1 MRRWGFS
8 LVGFLL
14 LSTPA
19 WAADLPQANR
29 TSKAKDIYFRGYDNF
44 RAGETNER
52 VKRMDAALGYYLKA
66 RECFVRVLEEY
77 PAHAPVQVRH
87 KLGEVDAKLRPLL
100 LAQGNSPEVYLK
112 PPRNAAPTGVA
123 RTPLAP
129 LTPRAPIT
137 PLAPTPARPP
147 VKQVTRQSYEQIL
160 AQTRAEIQERDLQKH
175 RMKSDYEAKLREALA
190 ARPPA
195 LQPGELAKQVRAN
208 ETLKQAYDYLKTQS
222 RKGESALLEAIQ
234 ELDRLQKANAYL
246 HQRLA
251 EAGSPTQMKLIRA
264 ENASLRKQIEDLRRV
279 VDGRA
284 GMGTLQTQLAKER
297 QRAREFEAENLKLR
311 QILTNPRRP

>member
-1 MRRWGFS
+1 MRRWGGS

-14 LSTPA
+14 LSAPGWCA
-19 WAADLPQANR
+19 ESP
-29 TSKAKDIYFRGYDNF
+29 KDIYFRGYDNF

-52 VKRMDAALGYYLKA
+52 VKRMDAAMGFYLTA
-66 RECFVRVLEEY
+66 RKCFKRVLEEH
-77 PAHAPVQVRH
+77 PAYSPAQVRH
-87 KLGEVDAKLRPLL
+87 KLGEVDARLRPIL
-100 LAQGNSPEVYLK
+100 LAQGIAPETYLK
-112 PPRNAAPTGVA
+112 PPRTAPHRVA
-123 RTPLAP
+123 QTPLAP
-129 LTPRAPIT
+129 LTPQVPIAPPT
-137 PLAPTPARPP
+137 LLAPTPTRPP

-160 AQTRAEIQERDLQKH
+160 AQTRAEIQARDFQKH

-190 ARPPA
+190 ARPAA

-208 ETLKQAYDYLKTQS
+208 ETLKQDYDYLKTQS

-284 GMGTLQTQLAKER
+284 GMGTLQTQLAKQR
-297 QRAREFEAENLKLR
+297 QRARELEAENLKLH
-311 QILTNPRRP
+311 QILTNPQRP

>member
-1 MRRWGFS
+1 MRRWGVS

-14 LSTPA
+14 LSATVWCAESP
-19 WAADLPQANR
+19 
-29 TSKAKDIYFRGYDNF
+29 KDIYFRGYDNF
-44 RAGETNER
+44 RAGATSER
-52 VKRMDAALGYYLKA
+52 VKRMDAAMGYYLTA
-66 RECFVRVLEEY
+66 RECFKRVLEEY
-77 PAHAPVQVRH
+77 PAYSPAQVRH
-87 KLGEVDAKLRPLL
+87 KLGEVDAKLRPIL
-100 LAQGNSPEVYLK
+100 LAQGIAPETYLK
-112 PPRNAAPTGVA
+112 PPRTTALTHVA
-123 RTPLAP
+123 QTPRVSLTPRVP
-129 LTPRAPIT
+129 LTPSVKT
-137 PLAPTPARPP
+137 PVRPP

-175 RMKSDYEAKLREALA
+175 RMKSDYEGKLREALS

-208 ETLKQAYDYLKTQS
+208 ETLKQDYDYLKTQS

-251 EAGSPTQMKLIRA
+251 EAGSPTQMKLIRT

-284 GMGTLQTQLAKER
+284 GMGTLQTQLANER
-297 QRAREFEAENLKLR
+297 QRARELEAENLKLR
-311 QILTNPRRP
+311 QILTTPQRP

>member
-52 VKRMDAALGYYLKA
+52 VKRMDAAMGYYLKA

-87 KLGEVDAKLRPLL
+87 KLGAVDAKLRPLL
-100 LAQGNSPEVYLK
+100 LAQGNSPEIYLK
-112 PPRNAAPTGVA
+112 PPRNAAPTRVA
-123 RTPLAP
+123 RTPLVP
-129 LTPRAPIT
+129 LPSRVETPV
-137 PLAPTPARPP
+137 RPQL
-147 VKQVTRQSYEQIL
+147 KQVTRQTYEQIL

-175 RMKSDYEAKLREALA
+175 RMKSDYEAKLREALS

-208 ETLKQAYDYLKTQS
+208 ETLKQDYDYLKTQS
-222 RKGESALLEAIQ
+222 HKGESALLEAIQ

-264 ENASLRKQIEDLRRV
+264 ENDSLRKQIEDLRRV
-279 VDGRA
+279 VNGRA

-297 QRAREFEAENLKLR
+297 QRARELEAENLKLR
-311 QILTNPRRP
+311 QILTNPQRP

>member
-1 MRRWGFS
+1 M
-8 LVGFLL
+8 
-14 LSTPA
+14 
-19 WAADLPQANR
+19 
-29 TSKAKDIYFRGYDNF
+29 AKDIYFLGYDNF

-52 VKRMDAALGYYLKA
+52 VKRMDAAMGYYLKA

-100 LAQGNSPEVYLK
+100 LAQGNSPEIYLK

-123 RTPLAP
+123 RTP
-129 LTPRAPIT
+129 RALPT
-137 PLAPTPARPP
+137 PLPPRVETPIRPP
-147 VKQVTRQSYEQIL
+147 LKQVTRQTYEQIL
-160 AQTRAEIQERDLQKH
+160 AQTRAEIQERDLQKF
-175 RMKSDYEAKLREALA
+175 RMKSADYEAKLREALA
-190 ARPPA
+190 ARPAA

-208 ETLKQAYDYLKTQS
+208 ETLKQDYDYLKTQS
-222 RKGESALLEAIQ
+222 HKGESALLEAIQ

-297 QRAREFEAENLKLR
+297 QRARELEAENLKLR
-311 QILTNPRRP
+311 QILTNPQRP

>member
-1 MRRWGFS
+1 MRRWGVS

-14 LSTPA
+14 LSATVWCAESP
-19 WAADLPQANR
+19 
-29 TSKAKDIYFRGYDNF
+29 KDIYFRGYDNF
-44 RAGETNER
+44 RAGATSER
-52 VKRMDAALGYYLKA
+52 VKRMDAAMGYYLTA
-66 RECFVRVLEEY
+66 RECFKRVLEEY
-77 PAHAPVQVRH
+77 PAYSPAQVRH
-87 KLGEVDAKLRPLL
+87 KLGEVDVKLRPIL
-100 LAQGNSPEVYLK
+100 LAQGIAPETYLK
-112 PPRNAAPTGVA
+112 PPRTTALPHVA
-123 RTPLAP
+123 ETPRVP
-129 LTPRAPIT
+129 LTPSVKT
-137 PLAPTPARPP
+137 PVRPP

-175 RMKSDYEAKLREALA
+175 RMKSDYEGKLREALS

-208 ETLKQAYDYLKTQS
+208 ETLKQDYDYLKTQS

-251 EAGSPTQMKLIRA
+251 EAGSPTQMKLIRS

-297 QRAREFEAENLKLR
+297 QRARELKAENLKLR
-311 QILTNPRRP
+311 QILTTPQRP

>member
-112 PPRNAAPTGVA
+112 PPRNAAPIRVA
-123 RTPLAP
+123 RTPPAP
-129 LTPRAPIT
+129 LTSPSPRVET
-137 PLAPTPARPP
+137 PVRPP

-160 AQTRAEIQERDLQKH
+160 AQTRAEIQERDFQKH
-175 RMKSDYEAKLREALA
+175 RMKADYEAKLREALA

-208 ETLKQAYDYLKTQS
+208 ETLKKDYDYLKTRS

>member
-1 MRRWGFS
+1 MGMRRWGGS

-14 LSTPA
+14 LSASVWCAESP
-19 WAADLPQANR
+19 
-29 TSKAKDIYFRGYDNF
+29 KDIYFRGYDNF
-44 RAGETNER
+44 RAGATSER
-52 VKRMDAALGYYLKA
+52 VKRMDAAMGYYLTA
-66 RECFVRVLEEY
+66 RECFKRVLEEH
-77 PAHAPVQVRH
+77 PAYSPAQVRH
-87 KLGEVDAKLRPLL
+87 KLGEVDAKLRPIL
-100 LAQGNSPEVYLK
+100 LAQGIAPETYLK
-112 PPRNAAPTGVA
+112 PPRTTALPRVTQ
-123 RTPLAP
+123 TPLAP
-129 LTPRAPIT
+129 LTPRGPIVPLT
-137 PLAPTPARPP
+137 PSVKTPVRPP

-175 RMKSDYEAKLREALA
+175 RMKSDYEAKLREALS

-208 ETLKQAYDYLKTQS
+208 ETLKQDYDYLKTQS
-222 RKGESALLEAIQ
+222 HKGESALLEAIQ

-279 VDGRA
+279 VNGRA

-297 QRAREFEAENLKLR
+297 QRARELEAENLKLR
-311 QILTNPRRP
+311 QILTNPQRP

>member
-1 MRRWGFS
+1 MRRWWVS

-14 LSTPA
+14 LSATVWCAESP
-19 WAADLPQANR
+19 
-29 TSKAKDIYFRGYDNF
+29 KDIYFRGYDNF
-44 RAGETNER
+44 RAGATSER
-52 VKRMDAALGYYLKA
+52 VKRMDAAMGYYLTA
-66 RECFVRVLEEY
+66 RECFKRVLEESPTY
-77 PAHAPVQVRH
+77 SPAQVRH
-87 KLGEVDAKLRPLL
+87 KLGEVDAKLRPIL
-100 LAQGNSPEVYLK
+100 LAQGIAPETYLK
-112 PPRNAAPTGVA
+112 PPRTTALPHVA
-123 RTPLAP
+123 QTPRVP
-129 LTPRAPIT
+129 LTPRVSLT
-137 PLAPTPARPP
+137 PSVKTPVRPP

-175 RMKSDYEAKLREALA
+175 RMKSDYEGKLREALS

-208 ETLKQAYDYLKTQS
+208 ETLKQDYDYLKTQS

-251 EAGSPTQMKLIRA
+251 EAGSPTQMKLIRT
-264 ENASLRKQIEDLRRV
+264 ENASLRKQIEGLRRV

-297 QRAREFEAENLKLR
+297 QRARELEAENLKLR
-311 QILTNPRRP
+311 QILTTPQRP